1 MTDFL
6 NLNTCISR
14 FMVTKKIDN
23 SFEIEAAQRALDIVM
38 QNGAQ
43 ACRITMNF
51 GIQNS
56 FSVLD
61 GKLENLQNANDRNL
75 YIQIISNNKYG
86 AYSTNRLNKEEL
98 EKFIKEAIQTTSY
111 LTPDE
116 YRTLPP
122 KEICWFGTEDNLNQY
137 DNYIMTMDPARKREI
152 AFEVMEEIYG
162 KNKKIVSVNTEYGD
176 MLEYQYMIDSQ
187 GFEGDSLQ
195 SNFTVSAECSVK
207 GRGKARS
214 EGWWY
219 ESALHYKD
227 FSYKGCGETALRRAL
242 EKLNPKE
249 MQGGKMNMIVDNSC
263 SSRLISPIFQAL
275 NGSNIQQMNSF
286 LMNKKGEKVF
296 SEKFTLKDN
305 PHWVGMSG
313 SRYFDGDGIATH
325 PMDIIRNGVVENYF
339 INTYAANKMGVA
351 PTVESA
357 SVPHFSLDEFPQ
369 EIRNLTHHDMIKI
382 MGKGILVT
390 GFNGGNCNG
399 LTGDFSYGI
408 EGFYFEN
415 GEIIFPIR
423 EMNIS
428 GNIVSL
434 WQNLAMVGNDART
447 CSRWLIPSLAFEN
460 TEFTGI

>member
-1 MTDFL
+1 MKT
-6 NLNTCISR
+6 N
-14 FMVTKKIDN
+14 KIDN
-23 SFEIEAAQRALDIVM
+23 SFEVNAAQKALEIVM
-38 QNGAQ
+38 KNGAQ
-43 ACRITMNF
+43 ACRVTMNF

-56 FSVLD
+56 FSMLD
-61 GKLENLQNANDRNL
+61 GEMENLQNANDRNL
-75 YIQIISNNKYG
+75 YIQIISDNRYG
-86 AYSTNRLNKEEL
+86 AYSTNRLDDREL
-98 EKFIKEAIQTTSY
+98 EVFIKEAMKTNSY

-122 KEICWFGTEDNLNQY
+122 KEICWFGNEENLNQY
-137 DNYIMTMDPARKREI
+137 DNYIMTMDPAQKREI
-152 AFEVMEEIYG
+152 AFEVMEEIHG

-195 SNFTVSAECSVK
+195 SNFTVSAECAVK

-219 ESALHYKD
+219 ESALHFKD
-227 FSYKGCGETALRRAL
+227 FKYKGCGETALERAL
-242 EKLNPKE
+242 KKLNPKE
-249 MQGGKMNMIVDNSC
+249 MSGGKMNMIVENIS
-263 SSRLISPIFQAL
+263 SSRLISPILNAL
-275 NGSNIQQMNSF
+275 NGSNIQQKNSF
-286 LMNKKGEKVF
+286 LMDKKGEQVF
-296 SEKFTLKDN
+296 SSKFTLLDN
-305 PHWVGMSG
+305 PHWEGMSG

-325 PMDIIRNGVVENYF
+325 PLDIIRNGRVENYF

-351 PTVESA
+351 PTVESP
-357 SVPHFSLDEFPQ
+357 SVPYFSLEEFP
-369 EIRNLTHHDMIKI
+369 EEMRNLTSNDMIKI
-382 MGKGILVT
+382 MGKGVLVT

-415 GEIIFPIR
+415 GEILFPVR

-434 WQNLAMVGNDART
+434 WNNLAMVGNDARKCT
-447 CSRWLIPSLAFEN
+447 RWLIPSLAFEN
-460 TEFTGI
+460 IDFTGI

>member
-1 MTDFL
+1 MRTD
-6 NLNTCISR
+6 
-14 FMVTKKIDN
+14 KIDN
-23 SFEIEAAQRALDIVM
+23 KFEVESAQMALDMVM
-38 QNGAQ
+38 KQGAQ

-56 FSVLD
+56 FSALD

-75 YIQIISNNKYG
+75 YIQIISNGRYG

-98 EKFIKEAIQTTSY
+98 EKFISQAMHTTSY

-116 YRTLPP
+116 CRTLPP
-122 KEICWFGTEDNLNQY
+122 KEICWFGNEDALEQY
-137 DNYIMTMDPARKREI
+137 DPYIMEMPPQRKKEI

-207 GRGKARS
+207 GRGNARS

-219 ESALHYKD
+219 ESALHYNK
-227 FSYKGCGETALRRAL
+227 FNPAGCGTKALKRAL
-242 EKLNPKE
+242 DKLNPKDME
-249 MQGGKMNMIVDNSC
+249 GGCMNMIVDNTC
-263 SSRLISPIFQAL
+263 SSRVISPIFQAL
-275 NGSNIQQMNSF
+275 NGSNIQQQNSF
-286 LMNKKGEKVF
+286 LLNKKGEKVF

-305 PHWVGMSG
+305 PHWRGMSG
-313 SRYFDGDGIATH
+313 SRYFDGDGIATR
-325 PMDIIRNGVVENYF
+325 PMDIIRNGVVQTYF
-339 INTYAANKMGVA
+339 INTYSANKMGCA

-357 SVPHFSLDEFPQ
+357 SVPHFSLDEFP
-369 EIRNLTHHDMIKI
+369 EDMRNLTHTEMMKI
-382 MGKGILVT
+382 MDKGILVT

-408 EGFYFEN
+408 EGFYFEG
-415 GEIIFPIR
+415 GEILFPVR

-434 WQNLAMVGNDART
+434 WRNLAMVGNDART

-460 TEFTGI
+460 VEFTGI

>member
-1 MTDFL
+1 MRTD
-6 NLNTCISR
+6 
-14 FMVTKKIDN
+14 KIDN
-23 SFEIEAAQRALDIVM
+23 SFEVEAAQRALDTVKKL
-38 QNGAQ
+38 GAQ
-43 ACRITMNF
+43 ACRITMNY

-56 FSVLD
+56 FSALD
-61 GKLENLQNANDRNL
+61 GNLENLQNANDRNL
-75 YIQIISNNKYG
+75 YIQIISNDRYG

-98 EKFIKEAIQTTSY
+98 ETFIKQAMQTNAY
-111 LTPDE
+111 LTPDSF
-116 YRTLPP
+116 RTLPP
-122 KEICWFGTEDNLNQY
+122 QELCWKGEGSNLEQY
-137 DNYIMTMDPARKREI
+137 DPYILQMDPQRKKEI

-162 KNKKIVSVNTEYGD
+162 TNKKIVSVNTEYGD

-219 ESALHYKD
+219 ESSLHYKD
-227 FSYKGCGETALRRAL
+227 FSFAGCGKKALERAL
-242 EKLNPKE
+242 GKLNPKE
-249 MQGGKMNMIVDNSC
+249 HPGGKLNMVVDNISA
-263 SSRLISPIFQAL
+263 SRLVSPIFQAL
-275 NGSNIQQMNSF
+275 NGSNIQQRNSF
-286 LMNKKGEKVF
+286 LLDRKGEKVF
-296 SEKFTLKDN
+296 SEKMTLKDN
-305 PHWVGMSG
+305 PHCVGMSG
-313 SRYFDGDGIATH
+313 SRYFDGDGIATK
-325 PMDIIRNGVVENYF
+325 PMDIISNGIVETYF
-339 INTYAANKMGVA
+339 INTYSANKMNVV

-357 SVPHFSLDEFPQ
+357 SVPYFSLDEFEP
-369 EIRNLTHHDMIKI
+369 EYRNLSHTDMVKI
-382 MGKGILVT
+382 MGTGILVT

-415 GEIIFPIR
+415 GEILFPVR

-434 WQNLAMVGNDART
+434 WQNLALVGNDART

-460 TEFTGI
+460 VDFTGI

>member
-1 MTDFL
+1 M
-6 NLNTCISR
+6 
-14 FMVTKKIDN
+14 
-23 SFEIEAAQRALDIVM
+23 ALDMVM
-38 QNGAQ
+38 KQGAQ

-56 FSVLD
+56 FSALD

-75 YIQIISNNKYG
+75 YIQIISNGRYG

-98 EKFIKEAIQTTSY
+98 EKFISQAMHTTSY

-116 YRTLPP
+116 CRTLPP
-122 KEICWFGTEDNLNQY
+122 KEICWFGNEDALEQY
-137 DNYIMTMDPARKREI
+137 DPYIMEMPPQRKKEI

-207 GRGKARS
+207 GRGNARS

-219 ESALHYKD
+219 ESALHYNK
-227 FSYKGCGETALRRAL
+227 FNPAGCGTKALKRAL
-242 EKLNPKE
+242 DKLNPKDME
-249 MQGGKMNMIVDNSC
+249 GGCMNMIVDNTC
-263 SSRLISPIFQAL
+263 SSRVISPIFQAL
-275 NGSNIQQMNSF
+275 NGSNIQQQNSF
-286 LMNKKGEKVF
+286 LLNKKGEKVF

-305 PHWVGMSG
+305 PHWRGMSG
-313 SRYFDGDGIATH
+313 SRYFDGDGIATR
-325 PMDIIRNGVVENYF
+325 PMDIIRNGVVQTYF
-339 INTYAANKMGVA
+339 INTYSANKMGCT

-357 SVPHFSLDEFPQ
+357 SVPHFSLDEFP
-369 EIRNLTHHDMIKI
+369 EDMRNLTHTEMMKI
-382 MGKGILVT
+382 MDKGILVT

-408 EGFYFEN
+408 EGFYFEG
-415 GEIIFPIR
+415 GEILFPVR

-434 WQNLAMVGNDART
+434 WRNLAMVGNDART

-460 TEFTGI
+460 VEFTGI

>member
-1 MTDFL
+1 MRTD
-6 NLNTCISR
+6 
-14 FMVTKKIDN
+14 KIDN
-23 SFEIEAAQRALDIVM
+23 KFEVESAQMALDMVM
-38 QNGAQ
+38 KQGAQ

-56 FSVLD
+56 FSALD

-75 YIQIISNNKYG
+75 YIQIISNGRYG

-98 EKFIKEAIQTTSY
+98 EKFISQAMHTTSY

-116 YRTLPP
+116 CRTLPP
-122 KEICWFGTEDNLNQY
+122 KEICWFGNEDALEQY
-137 DNYIMTMDPARKREI
+137 DPYIMEMPPQRKKEI

-207 GRGKARS
+207 GRGNARS

-219 ESALHYKD
+219 ESALHYNK
-227 FSYKGCGETALRRAL
+227 FNPAGCGTKALKRAL
-242 EKLNPKE
+242 DKLNPKDME
-249 MQGGKMNMIVDNSC
+249 GGCMNMIVDNTC
-263 SSRLISPIFQAL
+263 SSRVISPIFQAL
-275 NGSNIQQMNSF
+275 NGSNIQQQNSF
-286 LMNKKGEKVF
+286 LLNKKGEKVF

-305 PHWVGMSG
+305 PHWRGMSG
-313 SRYFDGDGIATH
+313 SRYFDGDGIATR
-325 PMDIIRNGVVENYF
+325 PMDIIRNGVVQTYF
-339 INTYAANKMGVA
+339 INTYSANKMGCA

-357 SVPHFSLDEFPQ
+357 SVPHFSLDEFP
-369 EIRNLTHHDMIKI
+369 EDMRNLTHTEMMKI
-382 MGKGILVT
+382 MDKGILVT

-408 EGFYFEN
+408 EGFYFEG
-415 GEIIFPIR
+415 GEILFPVR

-434 WQNLAMVGNDART
+434 WRNLAMVGNDVRT

-460 TEFTGI
+460 VEFTGI

>member
-1 MTDFL
+1 MRT
-6 NLNTCISR
+6 N
-14 FMVTKKIDN
+14 KIDN
-23 SFEIEAAQRALDIVM
+23 KFEVESAQMALDMVM
-38 QNGAQ
+38 KQGAQ

-56 FSVLD
+56 FSALD

-75 YIQIISNNKYG
+75 YIQIISNGRYG

-98 EKFIKEAIQTTSY
+98 EKFISQAMHTTSY

-116 YRTLPP
+116 CRTLPP
-122 KEICWFGTEDNLNQY
+122 KEICWFGNEDALEQY
-137 DNYIMTMDPARKREI
+137 DPYIMEMPPQRKKEI

-207 GRGKARS
+207 GRGNARS

-219 ESALHYKD
+219 ESALHYNK
-227 FSYKGCGETALRRAL
+227 FNPAGCGTKALKRAL
-242 EKLNPKE
+242 DKLNPKDME
-249 MQGGKMNMIVDNSC
+249 GGCMNMIVDNTC
-263 SSRLISPIFQAL
+263 SSRVISPIFQAL
-275 NGSNIQQMNSF
+275 NGSNIQQQNSF
-286 LMNKKGEKVF
+286 LLNKKGEKVF

-305 PHWVGMSG
+305 PHWRGMSG
-313 SRYFDGDGIATH
+313 SRYFDGDGIATR
-325 PMDIIRNGVVENYF
+325 PMDIIRNGVMETYF
-339 INTYAANKMGVA
+339 INTYSANKMGCA

-357 SVPHFSLDEFPQ
+357 SVPHFSLEEFP
-369 EIRNLTHHDMIKI
+369 EEMRNLTHTDMVKI

-408 EGFYFEN
+408 EGFYFEG
-415 GEIIFPIR
+415 GEILFPVR

-434 WQNLAMVGNDART
+434 WRNLAMVGNDART

-460 TEFTGI
+460 VEFTGI

>member
-1 MTDFL
+1 MRT
-6 NLNTCISR
+6 N
-14 FMVTKKIDN
+14 KIDN
-23 SFEIEAAQRALDIVM
+23 SFEVEAAQRALDTVM
-38 QNGAQ
+38 KLGAQ

-56 FSVLD
+56 FSALD
-61 GKLENLQNANDRNL
+61 GNLENLQNANDRNL
-75 YIQIISNNKYG
+75 YIQIISNERYG

-98 EKFIKEAIQTTSY
+98 ELFIKQAMATNAY
-111 LTPDE
+111 LTPDSA
-116 YRTLPP
+116 RALPP
-122 KEICWFGTEDNLNQY
+122 KELCWHGEDDDLDQY
-137 DNYIMTMDPARKREI
+137 DPYILEMDPQRKKEI

-187 GFEGDSLQ
+187 GFEGDMLQ

-214 EGWWY
+214 ESWWY

-227 FSYKGCGETALRRAL
+227 LNFQGCGVKALERAL
-242 EKLNPKE
+242 AKLNPKE
-249 MQGGKMNMIVDNSC
+249 IEGGKMNMIVDNS
-263 SSRLISPIFQAL
+263 SASRLVSPIFQAL
-275 NGSNIQQMNSF
+275 NGSNIQQRNSF
-286 LMNKKGEKVF
+286 LLNKKGEKVF
-296 SEKFTLKDN
+296 SEKMTLLDN
-305 PHWVGMSG
+305 PHWKGMSG
-313 SRYFDGDGIATH
+313 SRYFDGDGLATK
-325 PMDIIRNGVVENYF
+325 PMDIIRNGVVDTYY
-339 INTYAANKMGVA
+339 INTYSANKMECD

-357 SVPHFSLDEFPQ
+357 SVPYFSLDEFAP
-369 EIRNLTHHDMIKI
+369 EHRNLTYKDMIKI
-382 MGKGILVT
+382 MGKGVLVT

-415 GEIIFPIR
+415 GEILFPVR
-423 EMNIS
+423 EMNIT

-434 WQNLAMVGNDART
+434 WNNLALVGNDART

-460 TEFTGI
+460 VDFTGI

>member
-1 MTDFL
+1 MKT
-6 NLNTCISR
+6 N
-14 FMVTKKIDN
+14 KIDN
-23 SFEIEAAQRALDIVM
+23 KFEVESAQMALDMVM
-38 QNGAQ
+38 KQGAQ

-56 FSVLD
+56 FSALD

-75 YIQIISNNKYG
+75 YIQIISNGRYG

-98 EKFIKEAIQTTSY
+98 EKFISQAMHTTSY

-116 YRTLPP
+116 CRTLPP
-122 KEICWFGTEDNLNQY
+122 KEICWFGNEDALEQY
-137 DNYIMTMDPARKREI
+137 DPYIMEMPPQRKKEI

-207 GRGKARS
+207 GRGNARS

-219 ESALHYKD
+219 ESALHYNN
-227 FSYKGCGETALRRAL
+227 FNPAGCGTKALKRAL
-242 EKLNPKE
+242 DKLNPKDME
-249 MQGGKMNMIVDNSC
+249 GGCMNMIVDNTC
-263 SSRLISPIFQAL
+263 SSRVISPIFQAL
-275 NGSNIQQMNSF
+275 NGSNIQQQNSF
-286 LMNKKGEKVF
+286 LLNKKGEKVF

-305 PHWVGMSG
+305 PHWRGMSG
-313 SRYFDGDGIATH
+313 SRYFDGDGIATR
-325 PMDIIRNGVVENYF
+325 PMDIIRNGVVQTYF
-339 INTYAANKMGVA
+339 INTYSANKMGCA

-357 SVPHFSLDEFPQ
+357 SVPHFSLDEFP
-369 EIRNLTHHDMIKI
+369 EEMRNLTHTDMMKI
-382 MGKGILVT
+382 MDKGILVT

-408 EGFYFEN
+408 EGFYFEG
-415 GEIIFPIR
+415 GEILFPVR

-434 WQNLAMVGNDART
+434 WRNLAMVGNDART

-460 TEFTGI
+460 VEFTGI

>member
-1 MTDFL
+1 MKT
-6 NLNTCISR
+6 N
-14 FMVTKKIDN
+14 KIDN
-23 SFEIEAAQRALDIVM
+23 KFEVESAQMALDMVM
-38 QNGAQ
+38 KQGAQ

-56 FSVLD
+56 FSALD

-75 YIQIISNNKYG
+75 YIQIISNGRYG

-98 EKFIKEAIQTTSY
+98 EKFISQAMHTTSY

-116 YRTLPP
+116 CRTLPP
-122 KEICWFGTEDNLNQY
+122 KEICWFGNEDALEQY
-137 DNYIMTMDPARKREI
+137 DPYIMEMPPQHKKEI

-207 GRGKARS
+207 GRGNARS

-219 ESALHYKD
+219 ESALHYNK
-227 FSYKGCGETALRRAL
+227 FNPAGCGTKALKRAL
-242 EKLNPKE
+242 DKLNPKDME
-249 MQGGKMNMIVDNSC
+249 GGCMNMIVDNTC
-263 SSRLISPIFQAL
+263 SSRVISPIFQAL
-275 NGSNIQQMNSF
+275 NGSNIQQQNSF
-286 LMNKKGEKVF
+286 LLNKKGEKVF

-305 PHWVGMSG
+305 PHWRGMSG
-313 SRYFDGDGIATH
+313 SRYFDGDGIATR
-325 PMDIIRNGVVENYF
+325 PMDIIRNGVVQTYF
-339 INTYAANKMGVA
+339 INTYSANKMGCA

-357 SVPHFSLDEFPQ
+357 SVPHFSLDEFP
-369 EIRNLTHHDMIKI
+369 EDMRNLTHTDMMKI
-382 MGKGILVT
+382 MDKGILVT

-408 EGFYFEN
+408 EGFYFEG
-415 GEIIFPIR
+415 GEILFPVR

-434 WQNLAMVGNDART
+434 WRNLAMVGNDART

-460 TEFTGI
+460 VEFTGI

>member
-1 MTDFL
+1 
-6 NLNTCISR
+6 
-14 FMVTKKIDN
+14 MVTDKIDN
-23 SFEIEAAQRALDIVM
+23 SYETQAAQRALDTVM
-38 QNGAQ
+38 RKGAD
-43 ACRITMNF
+43 ACRITLNF

-56 FSVLD
+56 FSALD

-75 YIQIISNNKYG
+75 YIQIMANGRYG
-86 AYSTNRLNKEEL
+86 AYSTNRLEQQEL
-98 EKFIKEAIQTTSY
+98 EQFITEAMTTTSY

-116 YRTLPP
+116 CRALPP
-122 KEICWFGTEDNLNQY
+122 KELCWWGKEDNLNQY
-137 DNYIMTMDPARKREI
+137 DPYIMEMDPSKKKEI

-195 SNFTVSAECSVK
+195 SNFTVSAECSIK
-207 GRGKARS
+207 GRGHARS
-214 EGWWY
+214 EAWWY
-219 ESALHYKD
+219 ESALHYSH
-227 FSYKGCGETALRRAL
+227 FNYKGCGNTALQRAL

-249 MQGGKMNMIVDNSC
+249 AKGGKMNMIVDNTC
-263 SSRLISPIFQAL
+263 SSRLVSPIFQAL
-275 NGSNIQQMNSF
+275 NGSNIQQQNSF
-286 LMNKKGEKVF
+286 LIDKKGEKVF
-296 SEKFTLKDN
+296 SEKFTLTDN
-305 PHWVGMSG
+305 PHWEGMSG
-313 SRYFDGDGIATH
+313 SRYFDGDGIATK
-325 PMDIIRNGVVENYF
+325 PLDIIREGRVKTYF

-357 SVPHFSLDEFPQ
+357 SVPHFSLEGFPQ
-369 EIRNLTHHDMIKI
+369 ELRNLNHMDMVKL

-408 EGFYFEN
+408 EGFYFEG
-415 GEIIFPIR
+415 GEILFPVR

-434 WQNLAMVGNDART
+434 WRNLALAGNDARK

-460 TEFTGI
+460 VDFTGI

>member
-1 MTDFL
+1 MRTD
-6 NLNTCISR
+6 
-14 FMVTKKIDN
+14 KIDN
-23 SFEIEAAQRALDIVM
+23 KFEVESAQMALDMVM
-38 QNGAQ
+38 KQGAQ

-56 FSVLD
+56 FSALD

-75 YIQIISNNKYG
+75 YIQIISNGRYG

-98 EKFIKEAIQTTSY
+98 EKFISQAMHTTSY

-116 YRTLPP
+116 CRTLPP
-122 KEICWFGTEDNLNQY
+122 KEICWFGNEDALEQY
-137 DNYIMTMDPARKREI
+137 DPYIMEMPPQRKKEI
-152 AFEVMEEIYG
+152 AFEVMDEIYG

-176 MLEYQYMIDSQ
+176 MLEYQYMIDAQ

-207 GRGKARS
+207 GRGNARS

-219 ESALHYKD
+219 ESALHYNK
-227 FSYKGCGETALRRAL
+227 FNPAGCGTKALKRAL
-242 EKLNPKE
+242 DKLNPKDME
-249 MQGGKMNMIVDNSC
+249 GGCMNMIVDNTC
-263 SSRLISPIFQAL
+263 SSRVISPIFQAL
-275 NGSNIQQMNSF
+275 NGSNIQQQNSF
-286 LMNKKGEKVF
+286 LLNKKGEKVF
-296 SEKFTLKDN
+296 SHKFTLLDN
-305 PHWVGMSG
+305 PHWRGMSG
-313 SRYFDGDGIATH
+313 SRYFDGDGIATR
-325 PMDIIRNGVVENYF
+325 PMDIIRNGVVQTYF
-339 INTYAANKMGVA
+339 INTYSANKMGCA

-357 SVPHFSLDEFPQ
+357 SVPHFSLDEFP
-369 EIRNLTHHDMIKI
+369 EDMRNLTHTEMMKI
-382 MGKGILVT
+382 MDKGILVT

-408 EGFYFEN
+408 EGFYFEG
-415 GEIIFPIR
+415 GEILFPVR

-434 WQNLAMVGNDART
+434 WRNLAMVGNDART

-460 TEFTGI
+460 VEFTGI

>member
-1 MTDFL
+1 MKT
-6 NLNTCISR
+6 N
-14 FMVTKKIDN
+14 KIDN
-23 SFEIEAAQRALDIVM
+23 KFEVEAAQRALDMVM
-38 QNGAQ
+38 KQGAQ
-43 ACRITMNF
+43 ACRITMNY

-56 FSVLD
+56 FSALD

-75 YIQIISNNKYG
+75 YIQIISNGRYG
-86 AYSTNRLNKEEL
+86 AYSTNRLNSEEL
-98 EKFIKEAIQTTSY
+98 EKFITQAMHTTSY
-111 LTPDE
+111 LAPDSC
-116 YRTLPP
+116 RTLPP
-122 KEICWFGTEDNLNQY
+122 KELCWFGTDDALEQY
-137 DNYIMTMDPARKREI
+137 DPYIMEMPPQKKKEI

-207 GRGKARS
+207 GRGNARS

-219 ESALHYKD
+219 ESSLHYKD
-227 FSYKGCGETALRRAL
+227 FNPAGCGDKALERAL
-242 EKLNPKE
+242 EKLGPKDME
-249 MQGGKMNMIVDNSC
+249 GGRMNMIVDNTC

-275 NGSNIQQMNSF
+275 NGSNIQQRNSF
-286 LMNKKGEKVF
+286 LIDKKGEKVF
-296 SEKFTLKDN
+296 SDKFTLTDN
-305 PHWVGMSG
+305 PHWAGMSG
-313 SRYFDGDGIATH
+313 SRYFDGDGIATR
-325 PMDIIRNGVVENYF
+325 PMDIIRNGVVETYF
-339 INTYAANKMGVA
+339 INTYSANKMGCA

-357 SVPHFSLDEFPQ
+357 SVPHFSLEGFPQ
-369 EIRNLTHHDMIKI
+369 ELRNLTYRDMIKI
-382 MGKGILVT
+382 MGDGILVT

-408 EGFYFEN
+408 EGFRFEG
-415 GEIIFPIR
+415 GEILFPVR

-434 WQNLAMVGNDART
+434 WRNFAMAGNDART

-460 TEFTGI
+460 VEFTGI

>member
-1 MTDFL
+1 MRTD
-6 NLNTCISR
+6 
-14 FMVTKKIDN
+14 KIDN
-23 SFEIEAAQRALDIVM
+23 KFEVESAQMALDMVM
-38 QNGAQ
+38 KQGAQ

-56 FSVLD
+56 FSALD

-75 YIQIISNNKYG
+75 YIQIISNGRYG

-98 EKFIKEAIQTTSY
+98 EKFISQAMHTTSY

-116 YRTLPP
+116 CRTLPP
-122 KEICWFGTEDNLNQY
+122 KEICWFGNEDALEQY
-137 DNYIMTMDPARKREI
+137 DPYIMEMPPQRKKEI

-207 GRGKARS
+207 GRGNARS

-219 ESALHYKD
+219 ESALHYKK
-227 FSYKGCGETALRRAL
+227 FNPAGCGTTALKRAL
-242 EKLNPKE
+242 DKLNPKDME
-249 MQGGKMNMIVDNSC
+249 GGRMNMIVDNTC
-263 SSRLISPIFQAL
+263 SSRVISPIFQAL
-275 NGSNIQQMNSF
+275 NGSNIQQQNSF
-286 LMNKKGEKVF
+286 LLNKKGEKVF
-296 SEKFTLKDN
+296 SHKFTLLDN
-305 PHWVGMSG
+305 PHWRGMSG
-313 SRYFDGDGIATH
+313 SRYFDGDGIATR
-325 PMDIIRNGVVENYF
+325 PMDIIRNGVVQTYF
-339 INTYAANKMGVA
+339 INTYSANKMGCA
-351 PTVESA
+351 HTVESA
-357 SVPHFSLDEFPQ
+357 SVPHFSLDEFP
-369 EIRNLTHHDMIKI
+369 EDMRNLTHTEMMKI
-382 MGKGILVT
+382 MDKGLLVT

-408 EGFYFEN
+408 EGFYFEG
-415 GEIIFPIR
+415 GEILFPVR

-434 WQNLAMVGNDART
+434 WRNLAMVGNDART

-460 TEFTGI
+460 VEFTGI

>member
-1 MTDFL
+1 MRT
-6 NLNTCISR
+6 N
-14 FMVTKKIDN
+14 KIDN
-23 SFEIEAAQRALDIVM
+23 KFEVESAQMALDMVM
-38 QNGAQ
+38 KQGAQ

-56 FSVLD
+56 FSALD

-75 YIQIISNNKYG
+75 YIQIISNGRYG

-98 EKFIKEAIQTTSY
+98 EKFISQAMHTTSY

-116 YRTLPP
+116 CRTLPP
-122 KEICWFGTEDNLNQY
+122 KEICWFGNEDALEQY
-137 DNYIMTMDPARKREI
+137 DPYIMEMPPQRKKEI

-187 GFEGDSLQ
+187 GFEGDTLQ

-207 GRGKARS
+207 GRGNARS

-219 ESALHYKD
+219 ESALHYNK
-227 FSYKGCGETALRRAL
+227 FNPAGCGTTALKRAL
-242 EKLNPKE
+242 DKLNPKDME
-249 MQGGKMNMIVDNSC
+249 GGCMNMIVDNTC
-263 SSRLISPIFQAL
+263 SSRVISPIFQAL
-275 NGSNIQQMNSF
+275 NGSNIQQQNSF
-286 LMNKKGEKVF
+286 LLNKKGEKVF

-305 PHWVGMSG
+305 PHWRGMSG
-313 SRYFDGDGIATH
+313 SRYFDGDGIATR
-325 PMDIIRNGVVENYF
+325 PMDIIRNGVVQTYF
-339 INTYAANKMGVA
+339 INTYSANKMGCA

-357 SVPHFSLDEFPQ
+357 SVPHFSLDEFP
-369 EIRNLTHHDMIKI
+369 EEMRNLTHTEMMKI
-382 MGKGILVT
+382 MDKGILVT

-408 EGFYFEN
+408 EGFYFEG
-415 GEIIFPIR
+415 GEILFPVR

-434 WQNLAMVGNDART
+434 WRNLAMVGNDART

-460 TEFTGI
+460 VEFTGI

>member
-1 MTDFL
+1 MKT
-6 NLNTCISR
+6 N
-14 FMVTKKIDN
+14 KIDN
-23 SFEIEAAQRALDIVM
+23 KFEVESAQMALDMVM
-38 QNGAQ
+38 KQGAQ

-56 FSVLD
+56 FSALD

-75 YIQIISNNKYG
+75 YIQIISNGRYG

-98 EKFIKEAIQTTSY
+98 EKFISQAMHTTSY

-116 YRTLPP
+116 CRTLPP
-122 KEICWFGTEDNLNQY
+122 KEICWFGNEDALEQY
-137 DNYIMTMDPARKREI
+137 DPYIMEMPPQRKKEI

-207 GRGKARS
+207 GRGNARS

-219 ESALHYKD
+219 ESALHYNK
-227 FSYKGCGETALRRAL
+227 FNPAGCGTKALKRAL
-242 EKLNPKE
+242 DKLNPKDME
-249 MQGGKMNMIVDNSC
+249 GGCMNMIVDNTC
-263 SSRLISPIFQAL
+263 SSRVISPIFQAL
-275 NGSNIQQMNSF
+275 NGSNIQQQNSF
-286 LMNKKGEKVF
+286 LLNKKGEKVF
-296 SEKFTLKDN
+296 SHKFTLLDN
-305 PHWVGMSG
+305 PHWRGMSG
-313 SRYFDGDGIATH
+313 SRYFDGDGIATR
-325 PMDIIRNGVVENYF
+325 PMDIIRNGVVQTYF
-339 INTYAANKMGVA
+339 INTYSANKMGCA

-357 SVPHFSLDEFPQ
+357 SVPHFSLDEYP
-369 EIRNLTHHDMIKI
+369 EDMRNLTHTEMMKI
-382 MGKGILVT
+382 MDKGILVT

-408 EGFYFEN
+408 EGFYFEG
-415 GEIIFPIR
+415 GEILFPVR

-434 WQNLAMVGNDART
+434 WRNLAMVGNDART

-460 TEFTGI
+460 VEFTGI

>member
-1 MTDFL
+1 MRT
-6 NLNTCISR
+6 N
-14 FMVTKKIDN
+14 KIDN
-23 SFEIEAAQRALDIVM
+23 SFEVEAAQRALDTVM
-38 QNGAQ
+38 KLGAQ

-56 FSVLD
+56 FSALD
-61 GKLENLQNANDRNL
+61 GNLENLQNANDRNL
-75 YIQIISNNKYG
+75 YIQIISNDRYG

-98 EKFIKEAIQTTSY
+98 ELFIRQAMATNAY
-111 LTPDE
+111 LTPDSA
-116 YRTLPP
+116 RALPP
-122 KEICWFGTEDNLNQY
+122 KELCWHGEDDDLDQY
-137 DNYIMTMDPARKREI
+137 DPYILEMDPQRKKEI

-187 GFEGDSLQ
+187 GFEGDMLQ

-227 FSYKGCGETALRRAL
+227 FTHKGCGEKALERAL
-242 EKLNPKE
+242 AKLNPKE
-249 MQGGKMNMIVDNSC
+249 LEGGKMNMIVDNTSA
-263 SSRLISPIFQAL
+263 SRLVSPIFQAL
-275 NGSNIQQMNSF
+275 NGSNIQQRNSF
-286 LMNKKGEKVF
+286 LLNKKGEKVF
-296 SEKFTLKDN
+296 SEKMTLLDN
-305 PHWVGMSG
+305 PHWKGMSG
-313 SRYFDGDGIATH
+313 SRYFDGDGLATK
-325 PMDIIRNGVVENYF
+325 PMDIIRNGVVETYY
-339 INTYAANKMGVA
+339 INTYSANKMECD

-357 SVPHFSLDEFPQ
+357 SVPYFSLDEFAP
-369 EIRNLTHHDMIKI
+369 EHRNLTYKDMIKI
-382 MGKGILVT
+382 MGKGVLVT

-415 GEIIFPIR
+415 SEILFPVR
-423 EMNIS
+423 EMNIT

-434 WQNLAMVGNDART
+434 WNNLALVGNDART

-460 TEFTGI
+460 VDFTGI

>member
-1 MTDFL
+1 MRTD
-6 NLNTCISR
+6 
-14 FMVTKKIDN
+14 KIDN
-23 SFEIEAAQRALDIVM
+23 KFEVESAQMALDMVM
-38 QNGAQ
+38 KQGAQ

-56 FSVLD
+56 FSALD

-75 YIQIISNNKYG
+75 YIQIISNGRYG

-98 EKFIKEAIQTTSY
+98 EKFIAQAMHTTSY

-116 YRTLPP
+116 SRTLPP
-122 KEICWFGTEDNLNQY
+122 KEICWFGNEDALEQY
-137 DNYIMTMDPARKREI
+137 DPYIMEMPPQRKKEI
-152 AFEVMEEIYG
+152 AFEVMDEIYG

-207 GRGKARS
+207 GRGNARS

-219 ESALHYKD
+219 ESTLHYNK
-227 FSYKGCGETALRRAL
+227 FNPTGCGTTALKRAL
-242 EKLNPKE
+242 DKLNPKDME
-249 MQGGKMNMIVDNSC
+249 GGCMNMIVDNTC
-263 SSRLISPIFQAL
+263 SSRIISPIFQAL
-275 NGSNIQQMNSF
+275 NGSNIQQKNSF
-286 LMNKKGEKVF
+286 LMDKKGEKVF
-296 SEKFTLKDN
+296 SSKFTLLDN
-305 PHWVGMSG
+305 PHWAGMSG
-313 SRYFDGDGIATH
+313 SRYFDGDGIATR
-325 PMDIIRNGVVENYF
+325 PMDIIRNGVVETYF
-339 INTYAANKMGVA
+339 INTYSANKMGCA

-357 SVPHFSLDEFPQ
+357 SVPHFSLEEFP
-369 EIRNLTHHDMIKI
+369 EEMRNLTHTEMVKI

-408 EGFYFEN
+408 EGFYFEG
-415 GEIIFPIR
+415 GEILFPVR

-434 WQNLAMVGNDART
+434 WRNLAMVGNDART

-460 TEFTGI
+460 VEFTGI